1 MATARGPRGRGTSWQ
16 IPHRNFP
23 LPRPPRPDTPQG
35 AHHCPCNGDPRSCLA
50 HPFWPAPPRHPEPP
64 AGPCPR
70 PPPAGPQCAPQPARS
85 RRPWA
90 GAGRRNQDFQAPLG
104 PATSPGP
111 VSTLSSWHRPGTR
124 ARPAG
129 DGPCARTGERWQQL
143 GRGATLGGGTPRGR
157 PCPSASSSSGSC
169 RAEPARPRARPLPS
183 CPGHTPGPEGG
194 GQTGVA
200 GERPVAPVP
209 DTCPQWLPGRGRRG
223 IHVLLRA
230 RKPGSGY
237 SGRRPAQGSLSP
249 DSWPHPSHSF
259 LQTAEEGR
267 LTANGETEKAREG
280 QGNLGGQQRSEPDGA
295 SPFHHRNG
303 TATRTRGHHC
313 FCEDGDVP
321 ASVTKRKTS
330 WAPRSHP
337 GSLGALGPAAPASQL
352 GPCRQQDLP
361 SQSLVA
367 QGGLCGHRVQGAAA
381 PRSGP
386 GTTTPSKLSDLVD
399 RQTPLGDQ
407 REVPGPQAQA
417 PLTRAARTLLSPVFP
432 LRVHVRVW

>member
-143 GRGATLGGGTPRGR
+143 GRGAALGGGRPGAGPAPLLPAAQGRAGLSLRGLAPGRFPRAQATLPARREEDRRGSLVSGR
-157 PCPSASSSSGSC
+157 WRPSRTRARSGS
-169 RAEPARPRARPLPS
+169 RDAGA
-183 CPGHTPGPEGG
+183 
-194 GQTGVA
+194 VA
-200 GERPVAPVP
+200 S
-209 DTCPQWLPGRGRRG
+209 TCCS
-223 IHVLLRA
+223 A
-230 RKPGSGY
+230 PGS
-237 SGRRPAQGSLSP
+237 
-249 DSWPHPSHSF
+249 
-259 LQTAEEGR
+259 
-267 LTANGETEKAREG
+267 
-280 QGNLGGQQRSEPDGA
+280 
-295 SPFHHRNG
+295 
-303 TATRTRGHHC
+303 
-313 FCEDGDVP
+313 
-321 ASVTKRKTS
+321 
-330 WAPRSHP
+330 
-337 GSLGALGPAAPASQL
+337 
-352 GPCRQQDLP
+352 
-361 SQSLVA
+361 
-367 QGGLCGHRVQGAAA
+367 
-381 PRSGP
+381 
-386 GTTTPSKLSDLVD
+386 
-399 RQTPLGDQ
+399 
-407 REVPGPQAQA
+407 QAQA
-417 PLTRAARTLLSPVFP
+417 TQGAVRHRGVCPQTRGPIPPTPSYRQQ
-432 LRVHVRVW
+432 RREG